1 MRHEIFAT
9 ISRRSIAFLLATSSF
24 VAITPAIAQDASA
37 DPAPQAGAAR
47 PASNEEIVVTA
58 RRKAEG
64 LTEVPASITAYSSEF
79 LQNQNIQSF
88 ADYATKI
95 PNLTF
100 QYGGG
105 SDYASTGFSGGRTTT
120 IRGVAGLNTTAY
132 YINDTPVPSSV
143 SPQVLD
149 LERIEVLK
157 GPQGTLFGASSM
169 GGNLRFIT
177 SSPSLTENRYT
188 VQAQVGKTRDAGTDV
203 DANALA
209 SVVLVPDQVSLK
221 AAFGYTRDSGFI
233 SRRFPDG
240 SGQLVTKGGQG
251 RSEVYAGSLALRVK
265 LADDLEATLSGIGQW
280 SELNGYPAAYVPLPG
295 YKPVSYTLDRDRDI
309 QEYSK
314 DRWALGSFV
323 LNYTGSGMSVVSST
337 SYFARKVNE
346 QEDITEGTNQFITE
360 TYGVDIGNPAFFS
373 QAAVENRRFT
383 HETRLSFDEGTV
395 LPNLSGI
402 FGIFYQH
409 QFNSFGQRPIVFPAL
424 QESGLFEPGNIA
436 SGRYP
441 SHEDNVALFGELYY
455 EVVPKLT
462 LTLGLRQYWIKQ
474 KSDEVAINDFFTEPG
489 GEVIPRIKNKQ
500 SGLIPKAVIS
510 YKIGRQG
517 NVYASVG
524 KGFRVGGT
532 QAPLPD
538 ICSSDLADI
547 GLTREDAL
555 RYKPDK
561 LWSYEIGAKN
571 SFANGRLNVS
581 AAGFQIDWSH
591 IQQSVFLPTCTF
603 GFVSNAGKARIRGGE
618 LEVSGRPFADIP
630 LTIQLGLGY
639 TDGVLRD
646 PGLIPQDAN
655 TRLVQVPKWTGTIA
669 GHYETE
675 LSDGI
680 GMFIGADYSYT
691 GSVKVA
697 NSAGGFLN
705 RQAFNIVNG
714 NIGITFGR
722 SKLMI
727 YGKNLLDKRLN
738 YGDLYPA
745 GFERQEMLENGSFQ
759 RLPRAAVSRP
769 RQIGVQYRVD
779 F

>member
-1 MRHEIFAT
+1 MGNELFETVSGRAV
-9 ISRRSIAFLLATSSF
+9 AVLLAASPLMAVAPAMAQNAPAEAAPQGAVDRTTSS
-24 VAITPAIAQDASA
+24 
-37 DPAPQAGAAR
+37 
-47 PASNEEIVVTA
+47 EEIIVTA
-58 RRKAEG
+58 RRRAEA

-79 LQNQNIQSF
+79 LQNQNVQSF

-105 SDYASTGFSGGRTTT
+105 SDYASTGFSGGRTTI

-177 SSPSLTENRYT
+177 GRPSLTENHYT

-209 SVVLVPDQVSLK
+209 SVVLVPDKVSLK
-221 AAFGYTRDSGFI
+221 AAFGYTRESGFI
-233 SRRFPDG
+233 SRRFTDEAG
-240 SGQLVTKGGQG
+240 DVVTKDGQG
-251 RSEVYAGSLALRVK
+251 RNDVYAGSLTLRMQ
-265 LADDLEATLSGIGQW
+265 LADDLEATVSGIGQW
-280 SELNGYPAAYVPLPG
+280 SRLTGYPAAYVPLPG
-295 YKPVSYTLDRDRDI
+295 YRPVSYTLDRDRDV
-309 QEYSK
+309 QEYSR

-323 LNYTGSGMSVVSST
+323 LNYTGSGLSVVSST
-337 SYFARKVNE
+337 SYFARRVNE
-346 QEDITEGTNQFITE
+346 QEDITEGTNHFISDA
-360 TYGVDIGNPAFFS
+360 YDVDIGNPAFVS
-373 QAAVENRRFT
+373 RAETKNRRFT

-395 LPNLSGI
+395 IPNLSGI
-402 FGIFYQH
+402 FGVFYQH
-409 QFNSFGQRPIVFPAL
+409 QFNSFGQEPIIFPAL
-424 QESGLFEPGNIA
+424 QESGLFDPGNIA
-436 SGRYP
+436 SGLYP

-462 LTLGLRQYWIKQ
+462 ITLGLRQYWIKQ

-489 GEVIPRIKNKQ
+489 GEIVPRIKNKQ
-500 SGLIPKAVIS
+500 SGLVPKAVVS
-510 YKIGRQG
+510 YAVGDQG
-517 NVYASVG
+517 NIYASVS

-538 ICSSDLADI
+538 ICSDDLSDI
-547 GLTREDAL
+547 GRTREDAL
-555 RYKPDK
+555 RYKPDR
-561 LWSYEIGAKN
+561 LWSYEVGAKN

-581 AAGFQIDWSH
+581 SAAFQIDWSQ
-591 IQQSVFLPTCTF
+591 IQQTVFLPNCTF

-618 LEVSGRPFADIP
+618 FEVSGRPFAEVP

-639 TDGVLRD
+639 THGVLRD
-646 PGLIPQDAN
+646 PGLIPQVAG
-655 TRLVQVPKWTGTIA
+655 TRLVQVPKWTGTVS
-669 GHYETE
+669 GYYETE
-675 LSDGI
+675 LSDGLNL
-680 GMFIGADYSYT
+680 FVGADYSYT

-697 NSAGGFLN
+697 NSEGGFLK

-714 NIGITFGR
+714 NIGVSFGR

-727 YGKNLLDKRLN
+727 YGKNILDKRLN

-745 GFERQEMLENGSFQ
+745 GFERQEMLDNGSFR